1 MVVGTIVYKRRT
13 AYYYYYYYIYF
24 NMTKSRNKGFT
35 LIELII
41 GITILALLA
50 VGLLAAL
57 DPAEQFAKARDTAT
71 RNTLLEVFGALQ
83 RYEAA
88 QESYPGDISDTTA
101 NPDNTGGPLASRDPG
116 DNSLVLEFD
125 SAIEGLVETGELKAN
140 FVNAAGSSLE
150 KIYLFKDLG
159 PDPDP
164 AVNDGK
170 IMLCYRPTSKSFQL
184 QGGLFDAAA
193 NVGTATAWAAGS
205 FDTAPTTGGPT
216 DTCNVAGSDLDARLD
231 CVYCAQ

>member
-1 MVVGTIVYKRRT
+1 MKNTRQ
-13 AYYYYYYYIYF
+13 
-24 NMTKSRNKGFT
+24 KGFT

-88 QESYPGDISDTTA
+88 QESYPGNISDTTT
-101 NPDNTGGPLASRDPG
+101 NPDNTGGPLMIMTDHDTDPATPDQMTDQFG
-116 DNSLVLEFD
+116 G
-125 SAIEGLVETGELKAN
+125 AIDGLVESGELKAN
-140 FVNAAGSSLE
+140 FTSAAGSALE
-150 KIYLFKDLG
+150 RIYLFKD
-159 PDPDP
+159 DPDDQIP
-164 AVNDGK
+164 GDGK

-184 QGGLFDAAA
+184 QAGQFNAAA
-193 NVGTATAWAAGS
+193 SVGTATQWADAAIA
-205 FDTAPTTGGPT
+205 TAPVGGN
-216 DTCNVAGSDLDARLD
+216 TCAVAGTDLDNRAN
-231 CVYCAQ
+231 CVFCAQ

>member
-88 QESYPGDISDTTA
+88 QESYPGTIDTELV
-101 NPDNTGGPLASRDPG
+101 DNEGGPLRGLNNEDPPVSEDLYG
-116 DNSLVLEFD
+116 NAVGALIT
-125 SAIEGLVETGELKAN
+125 AGELKAN
-140 FVNAAGSSLE
+140 FKNAAGSSLE
-150 KIYLFKDLG
+150 RIYLFREAG
-159 PDPDP
+159 TDP
-164 AVNDGK
+164 ADDYDGK

-184 QGGLFDAAA
+184 QGGQYTAAA
-193 NVGTATAWAAGS
+193 NVGTATTWAAES
-205 FDTAPTTGGPT
+205 YATAPTQTGDCAT
-216 DTCNVAGSDLDARLD
+216 AGTVLTERGD